1 MGRLDEVGII
11 GDDGG
16 VYWGSKR
23 RYPTKEAFME
33 AVKEL
38 EGGLEDEDS
47 DIRRVT
53 ERHLRRCKVTG
64 SDYDEMWCYCKG
76 PARGATP
83 VWELS

>member
-1 MGRLDEVGII
+1 MGRLDEVGIK

-53 ERHLRRCKVTG
+53 ERHLRRCEATD
-64 SDYDEMWCYCKG
+64 SDYDIMWRLCKG

>member
-33 AVKEL
+33 AVQQF
-38 EGGLEDEDS
+38 EGEWDDS
-47 DIRRVT
+47 DRKVT
-53 ERHLRRCKVTG
+53 ECYLRRCKVTD